1 MNFDKKY
8 IAGIA
13 AVAIA
18 GVYSVLRWRSGSS
31 DDDADEEL
39 SASSHPAPTAD

>member
-18 GVYSVLRWRSGSS
+18 GVYAVRRWRSGSS
-31 DDDADEEL
+31 SGDADEEPPGFQ
-39 SASSHPAPTAD
+39 SPCFG